1 MRLILEE
8 KVTQFCSGWKE
19 NNVYDTIISCEW
31 QADLYYALLS
41 KKNGTDFE
49 NTKFIVNTHSST
61 LWADEGNY
69 QLPYDQNHLELY
81 YMEKMV
87 VEMADEVVSP
97 SQYLIDWMLSKHWN
111 VPEER
116 HVILNCE
123 PFQGFETRSDV
134 VVKTNETPTSGVELV
149 FFGRLETRKG
159 LDIFLR
165 ALRKLSDEDK
175 ETISGVTFL
184 GKNVTLGKIDSFTYI
199 MNQTKNLGLAV
210 NIISDYDR
218 TNANEYIK
226 RKKCISHHPIARWK
240 LPYTVYECLVNN
252 VNFLASNVG
261 GIPELIP
268 QEHHAE
274 VLFTPTPVDLYGKI
288 HYRLKNINIK
298 PGLVESQENIQQR
311 GLPLLSEKITASSRK

>member
-1 MRLILEE
+1 LYTCGDYSESSASTFSDWSRIYSTFGINLLSTGLVKEINIDAPYFRRKSYSILL
-8 KVTQFCSGWKE
+8 WLKE

-134 VVKTNETPTSGVELV
+134 VVKTNETPASGVELV

-226 RKKCISHHPIARWK
+226 RKN
-240 LPYTVYECLVNN
+240 VLVI
-252 VNFLASNVG
+252 
-261 GIPELIP
+261 IPS
-268 QEHHAE
+268 
-274 VLFTPTPVDLYGKI
+274 
-288 HYRLKNINIK
+288 
-298 PGLVESQENIQQR
+298 LVENSPIQFMSAW
-311 GLPLLSEKITASSRK
+311 LITLTSSPQTLEEFQN